1 MVYTGL
7 SALVGQSICLCPS
20 ICLSIIPY
28 QLSVLYESV
37 YTSPSIDRVSV
48 CISISSV
55 CYTSFGHSLFF
66 RIHFHCSVLRSV
78 PLLRVFRNSHCRH
91 CRPLYRHFRLILS
104 FRVLFFIFRR
114 FLPSVCLSDSQS
126 LSPYVHI
133 YYIIYI
139 RSSSRHLISQK
150 IGTLRASVYFERT
163 SGSHMRANE
172 HRERTKRTKHT
183 PKPTSGAR
191 SCTNVPHETLRA
203 NG

>member
-78 PLLRVFRNSHCRH
+78 PLLRVLRNSHCRH

-104 FRVLFFIFRR
+104 FRVLFFLFSAV
-114 FLPSVCLSDSQS
+114 FYHLSVCRILS
-126 LSPYVHI
+126 LCPPTCT
-133 YYIIYI
+133 YI
-139 RSSSRHLISQK
+139 
-150 IGTLRASVYFERT
+150 TLYT
-163 SGSHMRANE
+163 SEVRPGI
-172 HRERTKRTKHT
+172 
-183 PKPTSGAR
+183 
-191 SCTNVPHETLRA
+191 
-203 NG
+203 

>member
-55 CYTSFGHSLFF
+55 CYTSLGHSLFF
-66 RIHFHCSVLRSV
+66 FVSIFTAPFFAPSPFYVSFVILIAVIVVLFIVIFVSYCLFASFFFYFPPFSTICLSVGFSVFV
-78 PLLRVFRNSHCRH
+78 PLHAH
-91 CRPLYRHFRLILS
+91 IL
-104 FRVLFFIFRR
+104 
-114 FLPSVCLSDSQS
+114 
-126 LSPYVHI
+126 H
-133 YYIIYI
+133 YI
-139 RSSSRHLISQK
+139 HPK
-150 IGTLRASVYFERT
+150 FVAASNF
-163 SGSHMRANE
+163 S
-172 HRERTKRTKHT
+172 KF
-183 PKPTSGAR
+183 GAL
-191 SCTNVPHETLRA
+191 HA